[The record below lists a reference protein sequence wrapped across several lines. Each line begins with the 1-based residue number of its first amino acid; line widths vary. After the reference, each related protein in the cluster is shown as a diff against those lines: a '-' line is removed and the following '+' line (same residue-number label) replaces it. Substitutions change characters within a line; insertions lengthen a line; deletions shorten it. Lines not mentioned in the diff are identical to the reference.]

1 MTGAVGPALLEQ
13 RMVATFGVGHREYEH
28 SNAGRVPLAYLNNAV
43 RLVER
48 SGVLPELAKWDA
60 ERRKSTAGNKP
71 IIPQSAVL
79 VLFLLNTQMG
89 YGVTYHQMART
100 IDLRFGPKE
109 FELLGIR
116 NVGGDHDSWYHLLWA
131 ASKRMLS
138 LIDPYPALRN
148 HEMGSEELTE
158 WHRQAALEDAAALSL
173 QKLERINWLC
183 KRLVTASVR
192 MLPKDIWD
200 RYKGNFAGDA
210 TKIRV
215 AGKPN
220 PADETSKRNNPDHYS
235 GRYHREGSHEGTG
248 AKTDDAAYE
257 LEKAVMV
264 WNKPGENTLFPS
276 MVVAVSFHRP
286 GSVRGHAVYL
296 TKTVQQ
302 EYGFGRI
309 TTIWDRNYN
318 AGTIDS
324 FAIPM
329 RKLGVDLVI
338 DYKVKDVGVQG
349 HYKDLVMLDGNWHAS
364 WMPKKLI
371 DATTDLESLGRQVSA
386 AKDTLYGAKMRKK
399 AATPEQVTKDNQ
411 ARKVLAAAPAAE
423 AELRNRIAARERYCM
438 TPKGAPDA
446 DGFQRFTYPT
456 AKTDLTGKASNNC
469 GSITVPLLIPE
480 GDSKSKKLKPQPIKS
495 QQKYAHESPI
505 WTPWYGMRSLVEA
518 SNNLVKLASAEDLG
532 NPKKRSGRGY
542 AFHYLASTLAVVSS
556 NIRRIITFF
565 EAEATRSETHI
576 VRTRRRKNE
585 RGEALARNKEL
596 LTEPAAAP

>member
-1 MTGAVGPALLEQ
+1 MSGAVGPALLEQ

-28 SNAGRVPLAYLNNAV
+28 SNAGRVPLAYLNNAI
-43 RLVER
+43 RLIER
-48 SGVLPELAKWDA
+48 SGVLQEFATWDR
-60 ERRKSTAGNKP
+60 ERRRSAAGAKP
-71 IIPQSAVL
+71 IIPLSAVL

-100 IDLRFGPKE
+100 LDLRFGPKE

-116 NVGGDHDSWYHLLWA
+116 NVGGDQMSWYKLLWD
-131 ASKRMLS
+131 ASNRMLS
-138 LIDPYPALRN
+138 LIDPHPAPRN
-148 HEMGSEELTE
+148 HLMEPEEYAE
-158 WHRQAALEDAAALSL
+158 WCRQADLEDAAAITR
-173 QKLERINWLC
+173 QKLERINWVC
-183 KRLVTASVR
+183 KRLVTASVK

-215 AGKPN
+215 AGAPN
-220 PADETSKRNNPDHYS
+220 PADRTSKRRNPDPSS
-235 GRYHREGSHEGTG
+235 GRYRREGSHEGTG

-264 WNKPGENTLFPS
+264 WNGPGGNILFPS
-276 MVVAVSFHRP
+276 LCVAVSFHRP

-318 AGTIDS
+318 AGTIES

-338 DYKVKDVGVQG
+338 DYKVKEVGVQG
-349 HYKDLVMLDGNWHAS
+349 HYEDLIMLDGNWHAE

-371 DATTDLESLGRQVSA
+371 DATTDLETLGQQVNA

-399 AATPEQVTKDNQ
+399 AATPAQ
-411 ARKVLAAAPAAE
+411 ARKDDHARSVLAAEPAAE
-423 AELRNRIAARERYCM
+423 AELRKRIASRERYRM
-438 TPKGAPDA
+438 TPKGTPDA
-446 DGFQRFTYPT
+446 DGFQRFSYPP
-456 AKTDLTGKASNNC
+456 ASTDLTGAARNKRT
-469 GSITVPLLIPE
+469 SITVPLLIPE
-480 GDSKSKKLKPQPIKS
+480 GDSKSKKPKPQPIKS
-495 QQKYAHESPI
+495 LQKYAHESRI
-505 WTPWYGMRSLVEA
+505 WTSWYGMRSLVEA
-518 SNNLVKLASAEDLG
+518 SNNLVKLASAENLG
-532 NPKKRSGRGY
+532 DPKKRSGRGF

-565 EAEATRSETHI
+565 EAEAKRSEAHTI
-576 VRTRRRKNE
+576 RARRRKNE